1 MKKLLLATL
10 VILFTSCTTEPIET
24 EIQSQRGLNVPTQII
39 TPEHEL
45 YNPYEVAQPNVVL
58 CGQVFGCSTNFTY
71 PASVFVGV
79 YYYINLDT
87 PYFDGTTTWTKAI
100 IVKNDALNTPALQ
113 QYWYNPLPNICDTI
127 TYFYN

>member
-1 MKKLLLATL
+1 MKKLLLLAIITL
-10 VILFTSCTTEPIET
+10 FVSCTTEPIEEET
-24 EIQSQRGLNVPTQII
+24 QLRSANVQTTLIA
-39 TPEHEL
+39 PEHEI

-58 CGQVFGCSTNFTY
+58 CGQLHTISTNFTG
-71 PASVFVGV
+71 PTSVFVGV

-100 IVKNDALNTPALQ
+100 IVKNDALNTPSTN
-113 QYWYNPLPNICDTI
+113 QYWFGTPICDTI

>member
-1 MKKLLLATL
+1 MKKLLLLAII
-10 VILFTSCTTEPIET
+10 VLFTSCTAEPIEVKKELQKPSLVT
-24 EIQSQRGLNVPTQII
+24 ELVS
-39 TPEHEL
+39 PEHEL

-79 YYYINLDT
+79 YYYVNLDT

>member
-1 MKKLLLATL
+1 MRKILLLAILLVSLISCTAESIEVQKELQKPTL
-10 VILFTSCTTEPIET
+10 VTE
-24 EIQSQRGLNVPTQII
+24 LVA
-39 TPEHEL
+39 PEHEL

-58 CGQVFGCSTNFTY
+58 CGQLHTISTNYTSPTSIFI
-71 PASVFVGV
+71 GV

-100 IVKNDALNTPALQ
+100 IVKNDALNTPSTN
-113 QYWYNPLPNICDTI
+113 QYWFGTPICDTI

>member
-1 MKKLLLATL
+1 MKKLLLAIV

-39 TPEHEL
+39 APEYEY

-100 IVKNDALNTPALQ
+100 IVKNDALNTPTTN
-113 QYWYNPLPNICDTI
+113 QYWFGTPICDTI

>member
-1 MKKLLLATL
+1 MKKILLLLIAT
-10 VILFTSCTTEPIET
+10 FTISCTTEPIET
-24 EIQSQRGLNVPTQII
+24 QTEQRGINVSTQLV

-79 YYYINLDT
+79 YYYVNLDT

-113 QYWYNPLPNICDTI
+113 QYWYNPLPTICDTI